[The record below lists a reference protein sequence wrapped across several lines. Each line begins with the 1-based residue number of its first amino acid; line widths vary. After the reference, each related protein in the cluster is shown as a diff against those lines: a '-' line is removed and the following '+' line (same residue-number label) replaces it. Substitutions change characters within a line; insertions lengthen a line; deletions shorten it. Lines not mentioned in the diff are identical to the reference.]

1 MSTDFNK
8 CILEGRLTSDAEKIT
23 VKDFI
28 IAKFSIACNKTKKIN
43 NEYTDTVSFFDVAS
57 IVSEKQLNF
66 MKKGIHVLIEAEAK
80 QNRWKADGK
89 TNSRI
94 VFEAKTIK
102 FLNSSSQT
110 SELDGSESIP
120 DVINYDDIQIDTD
133 SYFG

>member
-1 MSTDFNK
+1 
-8 CILEGRLTSDAEKIT
+8 
-23 VKDFI
+23 
-28 IAKFSIACNKTKKIN
+28 
-43 NEYTDTVSFFDVAS
+43 
-57 IVSEKQLNF
+57 

-80 QNRWKADGK
+80 QNRWEADGK

-110 SELDGSESIP
+110 SEVDGSESIP